1 MDEIDLHEMRSASMT
16 EAELEAHI
24 ASMTTAEKQHFKLL
38 ICTLARCYGEKPEFQ
53 GLVLLGIP
61 EKAACSVLSLNCE
74 EMEGAKMLQA
84 ATDFFSFINTQDAPP
99 KEMFN

>member
-1 MDEIDLHEMRSASMT
+1 MDEIELEEMRTAALS

-24 ASMTTAEKQHFKLL
+24 ASMTKQEQQHFKLL
-38 ICTLARCYGEKPEFQ
+38 VCMLARCYGEKPEFQ
-53 GLVLLGIP
+53 GLVILGAP
-61 EKAACSVLSLNCE
+61 NTAACSVLSLNCE

-84 ATDFFSFINTQDAPP
+84 ATDFFISLNSLDAPP